1 VEDIHQ
7 IMMLTVDT
15 TIHLAE
21 AAFAAPASCWPNVDA
36 SRRSGYGLALAG
48 RDAR

>member
-1 VEDIHQ
+1 
-7 IMMLTVDT
+7 MMHTIDT

-21 AAFAAPASCWPNVDA
+21 AALSAPASCWPNVDA
-36 SRRSGYGLALAG
+36 SRRFGHGLALAG